1 MKENE
6 YKKVRKNRKKK
17 KDSKKI
23 QTEKSIKIRR
33 KEDRPS

>member
-17 KDSKKI
+17 KDSKK
-23 QTEKSIKIRR
+23 KSIKIRR
-33 KEDRPS
+33 KEDRSS